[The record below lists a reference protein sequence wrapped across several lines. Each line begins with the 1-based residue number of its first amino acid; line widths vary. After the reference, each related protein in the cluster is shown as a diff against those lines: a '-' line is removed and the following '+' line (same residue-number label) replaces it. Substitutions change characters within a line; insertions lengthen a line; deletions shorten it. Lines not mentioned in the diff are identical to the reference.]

1 MLSCDKIPVIL
12 LKKIR
17 SETTTRAEVIM
28 NWQSSFRDFSTTK
41 YSNIISLFFKIEF
54 FLLMYNFIIL
64 VSGGKI
70 FQKNAHKRYIRATF
84 QQQLFAKF
92 ILNSFFSLTLS
103 VHILDEE
110 KKLSWNFYFTL
121 LCGALK
127 GFEVPQRSMKIKNLT

>member
-1 MLSCDKIPVIL
+1 MLYCDKIPVIFL
-12 LKKIR
+12 QKKCGVQ
-17 SETTTRAEVIM
+17 TTTRAEVIM
-28 NWQSSFRDFSTTK
+28 NWQSSSRDFSATK
-41 YSNIISLFFKIEF
+41 YNNIISLFFKIDF

-70 FQKNAHKRYIRATF
+70 FQKNAHKGYIRATF

-121 LCGALK
+121 LCGTLK
-127 GFEVPQRSMKIKNLT
+127 GFEVPQRSVKIKI